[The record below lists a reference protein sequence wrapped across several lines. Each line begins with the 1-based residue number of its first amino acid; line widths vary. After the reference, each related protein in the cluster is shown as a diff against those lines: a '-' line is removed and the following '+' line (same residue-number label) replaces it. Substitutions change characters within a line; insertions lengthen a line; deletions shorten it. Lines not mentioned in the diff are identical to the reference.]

1 MPKRRP
7 RAAKPG
13 QAEPLPGDLQALFGQ
28 NLRIARVRQN
38 KTQAELAE
46 GAGLTPQYISKIED
60 GKINV
65 TLDTMKKLATVL
77 HSNVSEMIRE
87 AEHEAEQGSSPQSD

>member
-13 QAEPLPGDLQALFGQ
+13 QADPLPGDLQALFGQ
-28 NLRIARVRQN
+28 NLRVARVRQN

-46 GAGLTPQYISKIED
+46 AAGLTSQYVSKIED

-77 HSNVSEMIRE
+77 HHNVSDMIRE
-87 AEHEAEQGSSPQSD
+87 VEREDEQSSSPQSD

>member
-7 RAAKPG
+7 RAAKLG

-28 NLRIARVRQN
+28 NLRSARVKQN

-46 GAGLTPQYISKIED
+46 AAGLTPQYVSKIED

-77 HSNVSEMIRE
+77 HHTVSEMVHEVERE
-87 AEHEAEQGSSPQSD
+87 SEQSSSPRSD

>member
-13 QAEPLPGDLQALFGQ
+13 QADPVPGDLQALFGQ
-28 NLRIARVRQN
+28 NLRVARVRQN

-46 GAGLTPQYISKIED
+46 AAGLTPQYVSKIED

-77 HSNVSEMIRE
+77 HHNVSEMIRE
-87 AEHEAEQGSSPQSD
+87 VEREGEQSSSPQSD

>member
-28 NLRIARVRQN
+28 NLRTARVKQN

-46 GAGLTPQYISKIED
+46 AAGLTPQYVSKIED

-87 AEHEAEQGSSPQSD
+87 TEREAEQSSPPQSN

>member
-28 NLRIARVRQN
+28 NLRIARVKQN

-46 GAGLTPQYISKIED
+46 AAGLTPQYVSKIED

-77 HSNVSEMIRE
+77 HSNVSDMIRE
-87 AEHEAEQGSSPQSD
+87 AEREAEQSSSPQSD